1 MTHEELREEYGA
13 FALGVADET
22 ARLEIA
28 EHLGRQCEECLAAV
42 RQELATVAVMSE
54 AVATAE
60 PPARLRRRVV
70 DMVRKEPKRN
80 WALGLIPWAAA
91 GLLAVAL
98 VSVGL
103 TGRVAQRDKDALAR
117 LEQALQVFNDP
128 AAKDVSFGD
137 PQASGRVLVSPSRGV
152 VLIAAHLPKL
162 ARDRIFQ
169 LWVIPTQGNPISAG
183 TFLSEADDT
192 AVYVRRGAVV
202 GAAAIAVTVE
212 PSGGSAQPTT
222 TPFIVTK
229 L

>member
-13 FALGVADET
+13 FALGVAEEPG
-22 ARLEIA
+22 RLEIA
-28 EHLGRQCEECLAAV
+28 EHLARKCDECTAGV
-42 RQELATVAVMSE
+42 RQALATVALMSG
-54 AVATAE
+54 AVAVAE

-70 DMVRKEPKRN
+70 AMVRKEAKQSWIP
-80 WALGLIPWAAA
+80 GGIPWAVAA
-91 GLLAVAL
+91 VLAVAL
-98 VSVGL
+98 VSVSL
-103 TGRVAQRDKDALAR
+103 TGRVAQRDKDALAK
-117 LEQALQVFNDP
+117 LEQALQVLNDP

-162 ARDRIFQ
+162 ERDRIFQ
-169 LWVIPTQGNPISAG
+169 MWVIPAQGNPISAG
-183 TFLSEADDT
+183 TFLSEGDDT
-192 AVYVRRGAVV
+192 AVYVRTGAVT

-212 PSGGSAQPTT
+212 PAGGSPQPTT